1 MTQKLSAVLV
11 ALFSSSM
18 AFADSAPAAW
28 QGNAAVSLSRAAG
41 NTSNTIFSA
50 AVDEARTTEANKI
63 SVYGSALYGNSQGKK
78 TADKVRASS
87 RYDHNLSGDYFGFG
101 LVELEKDSLA
111 NLNLRSGVGAG
122 LGYHVIKNDNN
133 TFDVFGGAGYSQSNL
148 IIGNKISGA
157 ELLLG
162 EESTHKIS
170 DATRFKQKLSYTPS
184 MQTAGQYRAMFE
196 AGIVTDIANNIGLS
210 LSLQDKYSSAVG
222 AGVKNNDVF
231 LLTGLNMKF

>member
-1 MTQKLSAVLV
+1 MTKKLSVALI
-11 ALFSSSM
+11 ALFSSPM
-18 AFADSAPAAW
+18 AFADIAPATW
-28 QGNAAVSLSRAAG
+28 IGNAALSLSRAAG
-41 NTSNTIFSA
+41 NTSSTVFSA
-50 AVDEARTTEANKI
+50 AVDEARTTDANKV
-63 SVYGSALYGNSQGKK
+63 SLFGSALYGSSQGKK
-78 TADKVRASS
+78 TADKIRLGS
-87 RYDHNLSGDYFGFG
+87 RYDHNLTGDYFGFG
-101 LVELEKDSLA
+101 LLEFEKDSLA

-122 LGYHVIKNDNN
+122 LGYHLIKNDSN
-133 TFDVFGGAGYSQSNL
+133 TFDIFGGLGYSQSNL

-170 DATRFKQKLSYTPS
+170 DTTRFKQKLSYTPS
-184 MQTAGQYRAMFE
+184 VQTAGQYRAMFE